1 MNGSGDH
8 RMKLFKI
15 YQNINKDYDTYDSA
29 VVIANSAEEAQKI
42 HPNDPCPYL
51 DSPDDFSMYDSWVSR
66 PDLVSV
72 IYLGEVV
79 GEPDSDIYPGAIICA
94 SFNAG

>member
-1 MNGSGDH
+1 
-8 RMKLFKI
+8 MKLFKI
-15 YQNINKDYDTYDSA
+15 YQNINKGYDTYDSA
-29 VVIANSAEEAQKI
+29 VVVANSAEEAQKI
-42 HPNDPCPYL
+42 HPND
-51 DSPDDFSMYDSWVSR
+51 SSGDFSMYDSWVSR

>member
-1 MNGSGDH
+1 
-8 RMKLFKI
+8 MKLFKI
-15 YQNINKDYDTYDSA
+15 YQNINTGYDTFDSA
-29 VVIANSAEEAQKI
+29 VVVANSAEEAQKI
-42 HPNDPCPYL
+42 HPND
-51 DSPDDFSMYDSWVSR
+51 SSGDFSMYDSWVSR

>member
-1 MNGSGDH
+1 
-8 RMKLFKI
+8 MKLFKI
-15 YQNINKDYDTYDSA
+15 YQNINKGYDTYDSA

-42 HPNDPCPYL
+42 NPCGG
-51 DSPDDFSMYDSWVSR
+51 SSDFSMYDSWASR
-66 PDLVSV
+66 PDLVKV
-72 IYLGEVV
+72 MYLGEVV

>member
-1 MNGSGDH
+1 
-8 RMKLFKI
+8 MKLFKI
-15 YQNINKDYDTYDSA
+15 YQNINKGYDTYDSA
-29 VVIANSAEEAQKI
+29 VVVANSAEEAQKI
-42 HPNDPCPYL
+42 HPND
-51 DSPDDFSMYDSWVSR
+51 SSGDFSMYDSWVSR

-79 GEPDSDIYPGAIICA
+79 GEPDDDIYPGAIICA